1 MRPVDLPGTLEELW
15 RLLADRPRSSL
26 YAGGTDLLPEIRSG
40 KTDPPALICLERIP
54 ELRGVTET
62 PAAVRLGACTTHAHL
77 LANPVIR
84 KEFPVLVQA
93 LKTLGSP
100 LIRQMGTIGGNI
112 CTASPAGD
120 TLPPLYVLKA
130 EVELRTHDDRRT
142 LPIAEF
148 ITGPRRTQLRPGEIV
163 AAVFLNKSPCHNLHH
178 FEKVGLRK
186 SLACSVASLAAVLNL
201 SEAGIVEAAQLAWG
215 SLGPTV
221 VTSVAAEAELIG
233 RPLSIAALERAADA
247 VRKAISPID
256 DIRADAAYRRAVAG
270 NLLLRL
276 AHACGQSQGR
286 ADHTTK

>member
-1 MRPVDLPGTLEELW
+1 MRPVDLPGTLDELW
-15 RLLADRPRSSL
+15 RLIADRPRSLL

-40 KTDPPALICLERIP
+40 KADPPALICLERIP

-62 PAAVRLGACTTHAHL
+62 ASAVRLGACTTHAHL
-77 LANPVIR
+77 LANTVIQ

-130 EVELRTHDDRRT
+130 EIELRSRDGGRT

-163 AAVFLNKSPCHNLHH
+163 TAVFLNKSPRYNLHH
-178 FEKVGLRK
+178 FEKVGLRR
-186 SLACSVASLAAVLNL
+186 SLACSVASLAAVLNI
-201 SEAGIVEAAQLAWG
+201 SADGIVEAAALAWG
-215 SLGPTV
+215 SVGPTV
-221 VTSVAAEAELIG
+221 VTAAAAEAELIG
-233 RPLSIAALERAADA
+233 RPLTVAALEKAADA
-247 VRKAISPID
+247 VRKAVSPID

-276 AHACGQSQGR
+276 AHAYGQSQGR
-286 ADHTTK
+286 ADHTTR